1 MDSLLPVETTSESMP
16 ISGLDILSELRSPSV
31 DSSPED
37 QAGGAGDVL
46 HVRVAGLRGEAQPQ
60 PQQLERHQQ
69 HGGGWRGEETLVSAD
84 WNYWIVPAWP
94 GTHPHKKGPV
104 MENYTRHL
112 TSFSMVIYQA
122 EHDLWCPINVGWENF
137 AQ

>member
-94 GTHPHKKGPV
+94 GTGPGQTV
-104 MENYTRHL
+104 HRAHFMTKYTEQSIQSSSL
-112 TSFSMVIYQA
+112 
-122 EHDLWCPINVGWENF
+122 DLSTY
-137 AQ
+137 